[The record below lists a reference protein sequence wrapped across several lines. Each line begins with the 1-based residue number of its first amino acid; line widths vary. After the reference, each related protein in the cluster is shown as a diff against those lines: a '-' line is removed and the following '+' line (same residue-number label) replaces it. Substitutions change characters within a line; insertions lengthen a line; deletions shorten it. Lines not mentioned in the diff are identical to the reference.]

1 LHILK
6 NKDCKVSKSV
16 SQGSQNRDLT
26 KTLIVL
32 ILAAV
37 AALIYVVSVFL
48 AYQVFQDTRLTDPLA
63 EIHSLYPLY
72 YIAIALAGLSV
83 VVCVLW
89 RVGNRCIHVLLL
101 MLFAVMLWLT
111 PYLLTSFVRLGD
123 SAWHVG
129 VAMNIPQ
136 VLDGEQTVFSNYG
149 WDYPGS
155 FIYHYSF
162 VKILGIQPLTYIHF
176 YPLICTLLF
185 VILCYA
191 LVARLFS
198 SKVALL
204 SMLIAIPGLHYL
216 QLHASPHTI
225 GALLMLTALLLLI
238 QRGAATR
245 IIALAVILILIIII
259 THPTTP
265 LLLAIFLAAAL
276 LIGIVYS
283 RRISGA
289 QVALAALLIICF
301 AGWFIWNSF
310 YPSQGMSAATI
321 YEGMMPDGFSVGTGY
336 LSGTRFVYSD
346 IYNLNKGIYFL
357 YAAVAALAILYI
369 FARTYLEKRSVGKWI
384 CGLGGL
390 NRIEALLALSV
401 LPLLLL
407 SFLLAENAHD
417 LIETGLTYIILSLA
431 VIIASVIVRS
441 YWINRR
447 TAASFLMA
455 GVLFLTLSFPIVA
468 YSIDAYSSV
477 PRSEEAGLSF
487 LAAEGDLGGKTVTG
501 WNLKQLALY
510 SQPYPNQTQFVLL
523 YSVNSQNL
531 DEVKPD
537 VVVFR
542 NTGYYYA
549 AMRNDLSF
557 EDNSYTRLLAAVES
571 SRYDRI
577 YSSPTFEV
585 YLKDRLTATPP

>member
-1 LHILK
+1 
-6 NKDCKVSKSV
+6 
-16 SQGSQNRDLT
+16 
-26 KTLIVL
+26 
-32 ILAAV
+32 
-37 AALIYVVSVFL
+37 
-48 AYQVFQDTRLTDPLA
+48 
-63 EIHSLYPLY
+63 
-72 YIAIALAGLSV
+72 
-83 VVCVLW
+83 
-89 RVGNRCIHVLLL
+89 

-111 PYLLTSFVRLGD
+111 PYWLTSFVRLGD

-204 SMLIAIPGLHYL
+204 SMLLAIPGLHYL
-216 QLHASPHTI
+216 QLHASPHAI
-225 GALLMLTALLLLI
+225 GALLMLTTLLLLT
-238 QRGAATR
+238 QRAAAVKV
-245 IIALAVILILIIII
+245 IPLAVILIVIIIF

-265 LLLAIFLAAAL
+265 LLLAIFLAAAFL
-276 LIGIVYS
+276 VSVVYS
-283 RRISGA
+283 RRISSA
-289 QVALAALLIICF
+289 QVALAAMLIICLG
-301 AGWFIWNSF
+301 GWFIWNSF
-310 YPSQGMSAATI
+310 YPSHGMSAATI

-417 LIETGLTYIILSLA
+417 LIEIGLTYIILALSG
-431 VIIASVIVRS
+431 VIASVVLRARLVS
-441 YWINRR
+441 KK
-447 TAASFLMA
+447 AALYLIMIGA
-455 GVLFLTLSFPIVA
+455 LILTLSFPVVA
-468 YSIDAYSSV
+468 YSIDAYSSY
-477 PRSEEAGLSF
+477 PRSEEKGLEF
-487 LAAEGDLGGKTVTG
+487 LASEEPLEGKTVVGSTLHQLSFYPQA
-501 WNLKQLALY
+501 NLE
-510 SQPYPNQTQFVLL
+510 QTEFFRFD
-523 YSVNSQNL
+523 SVQGV
-531 DEVKPD
+531 EPD

-542 NTGYYYA
+542 KSGYYYS
-549 AMRNDLSF
+549 AMRIDLSF
-557 EDNSYTRLLAAVES
+557 ERNRYTEYKDKIEAE
-571 SRYDRI
+571 RYDRV

-585 YLKDRLTATPP
+585 YLKGMVEQ

>member
-1 LHILK
+1 
-6 NKDCKVSKSV
+6 VSKSV
-16 SQGSQNRDLT
+16 SQGSRNRDLT

-37 AALIYVVSVFL
+37 AALIYIVSVFL

-83 VVCVLW
+83 FACVLW

-101 MLFAVMLWLT
+101 ILFAVMLWLT
-111 PYLLTSFVRLGD
+111 PYWLTSFVRLGD

-301 AGWFIWNSF
+301 AGWFSWHWFHFGSPWKVGSGGIGGINQSLT
-310 YPSQGMSAATI
+310 PG
-321 YEGMMPDGFSVGTGY
+321 GFEVTQEY
-336 LSGTRFVYSD
+336 LSGTRFIYKSIYS
-346 IYNLNKGIYFL
+346 LNRGIYFL
-357 YAAVAALAILYI
+357 YAAAAILGLLYI
-369 FARTYLEKRSVGKWI
+369 AARTYTEKRSIGQWLSK
-384 CGLGGL
+384 LGGI
-390 NRIEALLALSV
+390 NRGEACLALSI
-401 LPLLLL
+401 LPLLVLT
-407 SFLLAENAHD
+407 FLMAERNPD

-431 VIIASVIVRS
+431 VIIASVIVRLK
-441 YWINRR
+441 WIDRR
-447 TAASFLMA
+447 TVASFLMA
-455 GVLFLTLSFPIVA
+455 GALFLTLSFPIVA
-468 YSIDAYSSV
+468 YSIDAYSSY
-477 PRSEEAGLSF
+477 PSSEEAGLSF
-487 LAAEGDLGGKTVTG
+487 LAAEGDLEGRTVTG

-557 EDNSYTRLLAAVES
+557 EGNSYTRCLVTVES
-571 SRYDRI
+571 RRYDKV

-585 YLKDRLTATPP
+585 YLKDGLTATSP

>member
-1 LHILK
+1 
-6 NKDCKVSKSV
+6 
-16 SQGSQNRDLT
+16 LT

-37 AALIYVVSVFL
+37 AALIYIVSVFL

-72 YIAIALAGLSV
+72 YIAIALAALSV

-111 PYLLTSFVRLGD
+111 PYWLTSFVRLGD

-204 SMLIAIPGLHYL
+204 SMLMAIPGLHYL
-216 QLHASPHTI
+216 QLHASPHAI

-238 QRGAATR
+238 QRGTATK

-259 THPTTP
+259 THPTT
-265 LLLAIFLAAAL
+265 LILLAIFLAAAL
-276 LIGIVYS
+276 LIGVVYS

-289 QVALAALLIICF
+289 QVALAALLIVCF
-301 AGWFIWNSF
+301 AGWFSWHWFHFGSPWKLGSGGIGGI
-310 YPSQGMSAATI
+310 YQGLTP
-321 YEGMMPDGFSVGTGY
+321 GGFEVTQEY

-357 YAAVAALAILYI
+357 YAAVGVLAVLYL
-369 FARTYLEKRSVGKWI
+369 FARTYLEKRGVKQWI

-390 NRIEALLALSV
+390 SRSEAILALSV

-417 LIETGLTYIILSLA
+417 LIETGLTYIILALSGM
-431 VIIASVIVRS
+431 VASVILRS
-441 YWINRR
+441 QLVSKK
-447 TAASFLMA
+447 AAPYLIMI
-455 GVLFLTLSFPIVA
+455 GVLFLTLSFPVVA
-468 YSIDAYSSV
+468 YSIDAYSSF
-477 PRSEEAGLSF
+477 PSSEEAGLGF
-487 LAAEGDLGGKTVTG
+487 LAAEGGLEGKTVTG

-510 SQPYPNQTQFVLL
+510 SQFYTSQNQFVLL
-523 YSVNSQNL
+523 DSVNSQNL

-537 VVVFR
+537 VLVLR

-549 AMRNDLSF
+549 AMRIALSF

-571 SRYDRI
+571 GRYAKV

-585 YLKDRLTATPP
+585 YLKDRLTAVPP

>member
-1 LHILK
+1 M
-6 NKDCKVSKSV
+6 SKSV
-16 SQGSQNRDLT
+16 SQGSKNRDLT

-48 AYQVFQDTRLTDPLA
+48 AYQVFQDTWLTDPLA

-72 YIAIALAGLSV
+72 YIAIALAALSV
-83 VVCVLW
+83 VACVLW

-101 MLFAVMLWLT
+101 LLFAVMLWLT
-111 PYLLTSFVRLGD
+111 PYWLTSFVRLGD

-149 WDYPGS
+149 WYYPGS

-162 VKILGIQPLTYIHF
+162 VKILGIQPLTYIHL

-191 LVARLFS
+191 LVAKLFG

-216 QLHASPHTI
+216 QLHPSPHSI
-225 GALLMLTALLLLI
+225 GALLMLTTLLLLT
-238 QRGAATR
+238 QRAAAVKV
-245 IIALAVILILIIII
+245 IPLAVILIVIIIF

-265 LLLAIFLAAAL
+265 LLLAIFLAAAFL
-276 LIGIVYS
+276 VSVVYS
-283 RRISGA
+283 RRIRRVQA
-289 QVALAALLIICF
+289 ALAAILIICF
-301 AGWFIWNSF
+301 GGWFIWNSF
-310 YPSQGMSAATI
+310 YPSHGMMSAATI
-321 YEGMMPDGFSVGTGY
+321 YEGMMPGGFSVGTGY

-357 YAAVAALAILYI
+357 YAAVAVLAILYI

-417 LIETGLTYIILSLA
+417 LIETGLTYIILALSG
-431 VIIASVIVRS
+431 VIASVVLRARLVS
-441 YWINRR
+441 KK
-447 TAASFLMA
+447 AAPYLITIGA
-455 GVLFLTLSFPIVA
+455 LILTLSFPVVA
-468 YSIDAYSSV
+468 YSIDAYSSY
-477 PRSEEAGLSF
+477 PRSEEKGLEF
-487 LAAEGDLGGKTVTG
+487 LASEEPLEGKTVVG
-501 WNLKQLALY
+501 SNLHQL
-510 SQPYPNQTQFVLL
+510 SFYPQANLEQTEFFRFDSAQGV
-523 YSVNSQNL
+523 
-531 DEVKPD
+531 EPD

-542 NTGYYYA
+542 KSGYYYS
-549 AMRNDLSF
+549 AMRIDLSF
-557 EDNSYTRLLAAVES
+557 ERNRYTEYKGKIEAEQ
-571 SRYDRI
+571 YDRV

-585 YLKDRLTATPP
+585 YLKGMVEQ

>member
-1 LHILK
+1 M
-6 NKDCKVSKSV
+6 SKSV
-16 SQGSQNRDLT
+16 SQGSKNRDLT

-72 YIAIALAGLSV
+72 YIAIALAALSV

-111 PYLLTSFVRLGD
+111 PYWLTSFVRLGD

-162 VKILGIQPLTYIHF
+162 VKILGIQPLTYIHLF
-176 YPLICTLLF
+176 PLLYALLF
-185 VILCYA
+185 VLLCYA
-191 LVARLFS
+191 LVAKLFG

-216 QLHASPHTI
+216 QLHPSPHAI
-225 GALLMLTALLLLI
+225 GALLMLTTLLLLL
-238 QRGAATR
+238 QRRAATKV
-245 IIALAVILILIIII
+245 IALAVILTLIIIV

-265 LLLAIFLAAAL
+265 ILLAIFLAAAFL
-276 LIGIVYS
+276 VSVVCS
-283 RRISGA
+283 RRISSA
-289 QVALAALLIICF
+289 QVALAAMLIICF
-301 AGWFIWNSF
+301 AGWFFWHAFHFGSPWKLVSGGIRDV
-310 YPSQGMSAATI
+310 YQGLAPGRLEVTQ
-321 YEGMMPDGFSVGTGY
+321 EY
-336 LSGTRFVYSD
+336 LSGAPFIYKN
-346 IYNLNKGIYFL
+346 IYNLNKGVYFL
-357 YAAVAALAILYI
+357 YAAA
-369 FARTYLEKRSVGKWI
+369 
-384 CGLGGL
+384 
-390 NRIEALLALSV
+390 ALLALLYIAARTYSEKRSIGKWLSKFGGINRGEAGLALSI
-401 LPLLLL
+401 LPLLVLT
-407 SFLLAENAHD
+407 FLLAEWASD

-441 YWINRR
+441 KWIDRR
-447 TAASFLMA
+447 AAASFLMA
-455 GVLFLTLSFPIVA
+455 GVLFLTLSFPIVS

-477 PRSEEAGLSF
+477 PRSEEAGSTF
-487 LAAEGDLGGKTVTG
+487 LAVEGSLEGKTVAG
-501 WNLKQLALY
+501 WGLTQLAFY
-510 SQPYPNQTQFVLL
+510 SPPYTNQTKFVTL
-523 YSVNSQNL
+523 NSAKSQDL
-531 DEVKPD
+531 DEVNPD
-537 VVVFR
+537 VVVFP

-549 AMRNDLSF
+549 AMRSDLSF
-557 EDNSYTRLLAAVES
+557 EYNSYTKYLAAVES

-585 YLKDRLTATPP
+585 YLRDKGKQ

>member
-1 LHILK
+1 
-6 NKDCKVSKSV
+6 VSKSV
-16 SQGSQNRDLT
+16 SQGSKNRDLT

-48 AYQVFQDTRLTDPLA
+48 AYQVFQDTWLTDPLA

-72 YIAIALAGLSV
+72 YIAIALAALSV
-83 VVCVLW
+83 VACVLW

-111 PYLLTSFVRLGD
+111 PYWLTSFVRLGD

-162 VKILGIQPLTYIHF
+162 VKILGIQPLTYIHL
-176 YPLICTLLF
+176 YPLLCALLF

-191 LVARLFS
+191 LMARLFS

-204 SMLIAIPGLHYL
+204 SMLIAIPGMHYL
-216 QLHASPHTI
+216 QLHPSPHAI
-225 GALLMLTALLLLI
+225 GALLMLTTLLLLT
-238 QRGAATR
+238 QRAVAVKV
-245 IIALAVILILIIII
+245 IPLAVILIVIIIF

-265 LLLAIFLAAAL
+265 LLLTIFLAAAFL
-276 LIGIVYS
+276 VSVVYS
-283 RRISGA
+283 RRIRRVQA
-289 QVALAALLIICF
+289 ALAAILIICLG
-301 AGWFIWNSF
+301 GWFIWNSF
-310 YPSQGMSAATI
+310 YPSHGMSAATI
-321 YEGMMPDGFSVGTGY
+321 YEGMMPGGFSVGTGY

-357 YAAVAALAILYI
+357 YAAVTALAILYI

-407 SFLLAENAHD
+407 SFLLAENAHE
-417 LIETGLTYIILSLA
+417 LIETGLTYIILALSG
-431 VIIASVIVRS
+431 VIASVVLRARLVS
-441 YWINRR
+441 KK
-447 TAASFLMA
+447 AAPYLITIGA
-455 GVLFLTLSFPIVA
+455 LILTLSFPVVA
-468 YSIDAYSSV
+468 YSIDAYSSY
-477 PRSEEAGLSF
+477 PRSEEKGLEF
-487 LAAEGDLGGKTVTG
+487 LASEEPLEGKTVVGSTLHQLSFYPQA
-501 WNLKQLALY
+501 NLE
-510 SQPYPNQTQFVLL
+510 QTEFFRFDSAQGV
-523 YSVNSQNL
+523 
-531 DEVKPD
+531 EPD

-542 NTGYYYA
+542 KSGYYYS
-549 AMRNDLSF
+549 AMRIDLSF
-557 EDNSYTRLLAAVES
+557 ERNRYTEYKDKIEAEQ
-571 SRYDRI
+571 YDRV

-585 YLKDRLTATPP
+585 YLKGMVEQ

>member
-1 LHILK
+1 
-6 NKDCKVSKSV
+6 
-16 SQGSQNRDLT
+16 LT

-37 AALIYVVSVFL
+37 AALIYIVSVFL

-72 YIAIALAGLSV
+72 YIAIALAALSV

-111 PYLLTSFVRLGD
+111 PYWLTSFVRLGD

-204 SMLIAIPGLHYL
+204 SMLMAIPGLHYL
-216 QLHASPHTI
+216 QLHASPHAI

-238 QRGAATR
+238 QRGTVTK

-259 THPTTP
+259 THPTT
-265 LLLAIFLAAAL
+265 LILLAIFLAAAL
-276 LIGIVYS
+276 LIGVVYS

-289 QVALAALLIICF
+289 QVALAALLIVCF
-301 AGWFIWNSF
+301 AGWFSWHWFHFGSPWKLGSGGIGGI
-310 YPSQGMSAATI
+310 YQGLTP
-321 YEGMMPDGFSVGTGY
+321 GGFEVTQEY

-357 YAAVAALAILYI
+357 YAAVGVLAVLYL
-369 FARTYLEKRSVGKWI
+369 FARTYLEKRGVKQWI

-390 NRIEALLALSV
+390 SRSEAILALSV

-417 LIETGLTYIILSLA
+417 LIETGLTYIILALSGM
-431 VIIASVIVRS
+431 VASVILRS
-441 YWINRR
+441 QLVSKK
-447 TAASFLMA
+447 AAPYLIMI
-455 GVLFLTLSFPIVA
+455 GVLFLTLSFPVVA
-468 YSIDAYSSV
+468 YSIDAYSSF
-477 PRSEEAGLSF
+477 PSSEEAGLGF
-487 LAAEGDLGGKTVTG
+487 LAAEGGLEGKTVTG

-510 SQPYPNQTQFVLL
+510 SQFYTSQNQFVLL
-523 YSVNSQNL
+523 DSVNSQNL

-537 VVVFR
+537 VLVLR

-549 AMRNDLSF
+549 AMRIALSF

-571 SRYDRI
+571 GRYAKV

-585 YLKDRLTATPP
+585 YLKDRLTAVPP

>member
-1 LHILK
+1 
-6 NKDCKVSKSV
+6 VSKSV
-16 SQGSQNRDLT
+16 SQGSKNRDLT

-72 YIAIALAGLSV
+72 YIAIALAALSV

-89 RVGNRCIHVLLL
+89 RVGDRCIHVLLL

-111 PYLLTSFVRLGD
+111 PYWLTSFVRLGD

-136 VLDGEQTVFSNYG
+136 VLDGEQIAFSNYG

-162 VKILGIQPLTYIHF
+162 VKILGIQPLTYIHLF
-176 YPLICTLLF
+176 PLLCALLF

-204 SMLIAIPGLHYL
+204 SMLIAIPGMHYL
-216 QLHASPHTI
+216 QLHPSPHAI
-225 GALLMLTALLLLI
+225 GALLMLTALLMFT
-238 QRGAATR
+238 QRGATVK
-245 IIALAVILILIIII
+245 VIPIVVVLVLITII

-265 LLLAIFLAAAL
+265 LLLSIFFAAAL
-276 LIGIVYS
+276 LASIVYS
-283 RRISGA
+283 RRIRRVQA
-289 QVALAALLIICF
+289 VLAAMLIICLG
-301 AGWFIWNSF
+301 GWFIWNSF
-310 YPSQGMSAATI
+310 YPSHGMRAATI

-346 IYNLNKGIYFL
+346 IYSLNKGIYFL
-357 YAAVAALAILYI
+357 YAAVAALAILCI

-417 LIETGLTYIILSLA
+417 LIETGLTYIILALSG
-431 VIIASVIVRS
+431 VIASVVLRARLVS
-441 YWINRR
+441 KK
-447 TAASFLMA
+447 AAPYLIMIGA
-455 GVLFLTLSFPIVA
+455 LILTLSFPVVA

-477 PRSEEAGLSF
+477 PRSEEVGLSF

-501 WNLKQLALY
+501 WGLKQLALY
-510 SQPYPNQTQFVLL
+510 SQPYTNQNQFVLL
-523 YSVNSQNL
+523 DSVNSQNL

-537 VVVFR
+537 VIVLR

-549 AMRNDLSF
+549 AMRNTLSF
-557 EDNSYTRLLAAVES
+557 KDNSYTRLLAAVES

>member
-1 LHILK
+1 M
-6 NKDCKVSKSV
+6 SKSV
-16 SQGSQNRDLT
+16 SQGSKNRDLT

-48 AYQVFQDTRLTDPLA
+48 AYQVFQDTWLTDPLA

-72 YIAIALAGLSV
+72 YIAIALAGLSLV
-83 VVCVLW
+83 ACVLW

-111 PYLLTSFVRLGD
+111 PYWLTSFVRLGD

-162 VKILGIQPLTYIHF
+162 VKILGIQPLTYIHL

-191 LVARLFS
+191 LVAKLFG

-216 QLHASPHTI
+216 QLHPSPHSI
-225 GALLMLTALLLLI
+225 GALLMLTTLLLLT
-238 QRGAATR
+238 QRAAAVKV
-245 IIALAVILILIIII
+245 IPLAVILIVIIIF

-265 LLLAIFLAAAL
+265 LLLAIFLAAAFL
-276 LIGIVYS
+276 VSVVYS
-283 RRISGA
+283 RRIRRVQA
-289 QVALAALLIICF
+289 ALAAILIICF
-301 AGWFIWNSF
+301 GGWFIWNSF
-310 YPSQGMSAATI
+310 YPSHGMMSAATI
-321 YEGMMPDGFSVGTGY
+321 YEGMMPGGFSVGTGY

-357 YAAVAALAILYI
+357 YAAVAVLAILYI

-417 LIETGLTYIILSLA
+417 LIETGLTYIILALSG
-431 VIIASVIVRS
+431 VIASVVLRARLVS
-441 YWINRR
+441 KK
-447 TAASFLMA
+447 AAPYLITIGA
-455 GVLFLTLSFPIVA
+455 LILTLSFPVVA
-468 YSIDAYSSV
+468 YSIDAYSSY
-477 PRSEEAGLSF
+477 PRSEEKGLEF
-487 LAAEGDLGGKTVTG
+487 LASEEPLEGKTVVG
-501 WNLKQLALY
+501 SNLHQL
-510 SQPYPNQTQFVLL
+510 SFYPQANLEQTEFFRFDSAQGV
-523 YSVNSQNL
+523 
-531 DEVKPD
+531 EPD

-542 NTGYYYA
+542 KSGYYYS
-549 AMRNDLSF
+549 AMRIDLSF
-557 EDNSYTRLLAAVES
+557 ERNRYTEYKGKIEAEQ
-571 SRYDRI
+571 YDRV

-585 YLKDRLTATPP
+585 YLKGMVEQ

>member
-1 LHILK
+1 M
-6 NKDCKVSKSV
+6 SKSV
-16 SQGSQNRDLT
+16 SQGSKNRDLT

-48 AYQVFQDTRLTDPLA
+48 AYQLFQDTRLADPLA

-72 YIAIALAGLSV
+72 YIAIALVALSV
-83 VVCVLW
+83 VACVVW

-101 MLFAVMLWLT
+101 TLFAVMLWLT
-111 PYLLTSFVRLGD
+111 PYWLTSFVRLGD

-136 VLDGEQTVFSNYG
+136 VLDGEQIAFSNYG

-191 LVARLFS
+191 LVARLFDTR
-198 SKVALL
+198 VAFL
-204 SMLIAIPGLHYL
+204 SLVLAIPGLHYL
-216 QLHASPHTI
+216 QLHASPHAI
-225 GALLMLTALLLLI
+225 GALLMLTTLLLLT
-238 QRGAATR
+238 QRAAAVKV
-245 IIALAVILILIIII
+245 IPLAVILIVIIIF

-265 LLLAIFLAAAL
+265 LLLAIFLAAAFL
-276 LIGIVYS
+276 VSVVYS
-283 RRISGA
+283 RRISSA
-289 QVALAALLIICF
+289 QVVLAAMLISCF

-310 YPSQGMSAATI
+310 GMSAAKI

-417 LIETGLTYIILSLA
+417 LIETGLTYIILALSG
-431 VIIASVIVRS
+431 VIASVVLRARLVS
-441 YWINRR
+441 KK
-447 TAASFLMA
+447 AAPYLIMI
-455 GVLFLTLSFPIVA
+455 GVLILTLSFPVVA
-468 YSIDAYSSV
+468 YSIDAYSSF
-477 PRSEEAGLSF
+477 PRSEEAGLNF
-487 LAAEGDLGGKTVTG
+487 LTAEGDLEGKTVTG
-501 WNLKQLALY
+501 WNLHQLALY

-557 EDNSYTRLLAAVES
+557 EDNSYIRLLAAVES
-571 SRYDRI
+571 SSYDKI

-585 YLKDRLTATPP
+585 YLRDEAKQ

>member
-1 LHILK
+1 
-6 NKDCKVSKSV
+6 
-16 SQGSQNRDLT
+16 
-26 KTLIVL
+26 
-32 ILAAV
+32 
-37 AALIYVVSVFL
+37 
-48 AYQVFQDTRLTDPLA
+48 
-63 EIHSLYPLY
+63 
-72 YIAIALAGLSV
+72 
-83 VVCVLW
+83 
-89 RVGNRCIHVLLL
+89 

-111 PYLLTSFVRLGD
+111 PYWLTSFVRLGD

-162 VKILGIQPLTYIHF
+162 VKILGIQPLTYIHL
-176 YPLICTLLF
+176 YPLLCALLF

-191 LVARLFS
+191 LVAKLFD

-204 SMLIAIPGLHYL
+204 SMLMAIPGLHYL
-216 QLHASPHTI
+216 QLHPSPHAI
-225 GALLMLTALLLLI
+225 SALLMLTTLLLLT
-238 QRGAATR
+238 QRAAAVKV
-245 IIALAVILILIIII
+245 IPLAVILIGIIIF

-265 LLLAIFLAAAL
+265 LLLTIFLAAAFL
-276 LIGIVYS
+276 VSVVYF
-283 RRISGA
+283 RRISSA
-289 QVALAALLIICF
+289 QVALAAMLIICLG
-301 AGWFIWNSF
+301 GWFIWNSF
-310 YPSQGMSAATI
+310 YPSHGMSAATI

-417 LIETGLTYIILSLA
+417 LIETGLTYIILALSG
-431 VIIASVIVRS
+431 VIASV
-441 YWINRR
+441 
-447 TAASFLMA
+447 
-455 GVLFLTLSFPIVA
+455 VLRARLVSKKVAPYLIMIGALILTLSFPVVA
-468 YSIDAYSSV
+468 YSIDAYSSY
-477 PRSEEAGLSF
+477 PRSEEKGLEF
-487 LAAEGDLGGKTVTG
+487 LASEELLEGKTVVG
-501 WNLKQLALY
+501 SNLHQL
-510 SQPYPNQTQFVLL
+510 SFYPQANLEQTEYLRFDSAQGVG
-523 YSVNSQNL
+523 
-531 DEVKPD
+531 PD

-542 NTGYYYA
+542 KSGYYYSV
-549 AMRNDLSF
+549 MRINLSF
-557 EDNSYTRLLAAVES
+557 ERNRYTEYKDKIEAEQ
-571 SRYDRI
+571 YDRV

-585 YLKDRLTATPP
+585 YLKGMVEQ

>member
-1 LHILK
+1 
-6 NKDCKVSKSV
+6 VSKSV
-16 SQGSQNRDLT
+16 SQGSKNRDLT

-48 AYQVFQDTRLTDPLA
+48 AYQVFQDTWLTDPLA

-72 YIAIALAGLSV
+72 YIAIALAGLSLV
-83 VVCVLW
+83 ACVLW

-111 PYLLTSFVRLGD
+111 PYWLTGFMRLGD

-136 VLDGEQTVFSNYG
+136 VLDGEQTVFSHYG

-155 FIYHYSF
+155 FIYDYSF
-162 VKILGIQPLTYIHF
+162 VKILGIQPLTYIHIF
-176 YPLICTLLF
+176 PLLCALLF

-191 LVARLFS
+191 LVAKLFD

-204 SMLIAIPGLHYL
+204 SLVLAIPGLHYL
-216 QLHASPHTI
+216 QLHASPHAI
-225 GALLMLTALLLLI
+225 GALLMLTALLLLT
-238 QRGAATR
+238 QRAAAVKV
-245 IIALAVILILIIII
+245 IPLAVILIGIIIF

-265 LLLAIFLAAAL
+265 LLLTIFLAAAFL
-276 LIGIVYS
+276 VSVVYS
-283 RRISGA
+283 RRIGRV
-289 QVALAALLIICF
+289 QVALAAMLIICLG
-301 AGWFIWNSF
+301 GWFIWNSF
-310 YPSQGMSAATI
+310 GMSAAKI

-417 LIETGLTYIILSLA
+417 LIETGLTYIILALSG
-431 VIIASVIVRS
+431 VIASVVLRARLVS
-441 YWINRR
+441 KK
-447 TAASFLMA
+447 AAPYLIMI
-455 GVLFLTLSFPIVA
+455 GVLILTLSFPVVA
-468 YSIDAYSSV
+468 YSIDAYSSY
-477 PRSEEAGLSF
+477 PRSEEKGLEF
-487 LAAEGDLGGKTVTG
+487 LASEELLEGKTVVG
-501 WNLKQLALY
+501 SNLHQL
-510 SQPYPNQTQFVLL
+510 SFYPQANLEQTEYIRFD
-523 YSVNSQNL
+523 SVQG
-531 DEVKPD
+531 VAPD

-542 NTGYYYA
+542 KSGYYYS
-549 AMRNDLSF
+549 AMRINLSF
-557 EDNSYTRLLAAVES
+557 ERNRLTEYKDKIEAEQ
-571 SRYDRI
+571 YDRV

-585 YLKDRLTATPP
+585 YLKGMVEQ